1 MADSKTADTDTPET
15 PSAPETGG
23 QGKPPA
29 KGDAGF
35 AGHRTIAVASLVL
48 LAVLLVAVNA
58 LSGRFSRG
66 TALDFTEH
74 KLFTLSDST
83 RRVLTSID
91 EPITLKLYYSRKLG
105 EAAPTFIPYITRV
118 RELLERYRSIAGGKI
133 RLEILNP
140 DPFSTTE
147 DEAVRAGLQAV
158 ALSSR
163 SDEKGYFGLVG
174 TNSTDDELTIAFF
187 HPNRESFLEYDVTR
201 LVERL
206 AKPKKKVI
214 GLMSNLRLSHPA
226 ARRGMWGTPWVLLSQ
241 LSERFKMQ
249 QVSIAAKE
257 IDKDID
263 VLLVV
268 HPKNPSPQ
276 TLYAID
282 QFIMRGGKAI
292 FFIDPH
298 AETDTGGGRFGLP
311 NLDTGS
317 SLPKIMEPWGIKVVP
332 DKVIGDPSSAVRVQF
347 PSPDGRG
354 TQVVE
359 HLAWMALTARNMNR
373 DDIVTAE
380 LRQLYVASPGA
391 IIRDEKTKSKVTM
404 TPLLISTP
412 QAMQIDANKLRFR
425 PNLPRLVADYKAGGR
440 VLVLAARMRGPAES
454 AFPKGPPPEKPKKG
468 DKAKPKA
475 GDKPKSGDTPKKAA
489 AASGTTGA
497 KPAEKKPPKPK
508 HLAKSVGPI
517 NVIVIADTDLM
528 DDKFWITR
536 QSVYGRQVPVAA
548 ADNGAFIINA
558 VDNMAGGKGLIGLRS
573 RGQAARPFTLVQ
585 EIQRKASVRL
595 RAKEQGLVKKL
606 AETRKKLT
614 EMQSKTDKAGETILS
629 AAQIK
634 AIDQFRVE
642 IIKTRG
648 ELRAVQHAMRSD
660 IDRLERRIQFYTI
673 AAVPLAIAVFAAIMG
688 ILRRRRR
695 RQRHA
700 MAAG

>member
-1 MADSKTADTDTPET
+1 MADSKTANPDSPEK
-15 PSAPETGG
+15 PSAPQTGG
-23 QGKPPA
+23 AGTPPA
-29 KGDAGF
+29 KAETGL
-35 AGHRTIAVASLVL
+35 AGHRTIAIASLIL

-58 LSGRFSRG
+58 LSGRLSRG
-66 TALDFTEH
+66 TALDFTEDN
-74 KLFTLSDST
+74 LFTLSDST
-83 RRVLTSID
+83 RTVLTSID

-118 RELLERYRSIAGGKI
+118 RELLQRYQGISGGKI

-140 DPFSTTE
+140 EPFSTTE

-158 ALSSR
+158 PLSSR

-206 AKPKKKVI
+206 ANPKKKVV

-241 LSERFKMQ
+241 LSERFTMR
-249 QVSIAAKE
+249 QVSSAAKA

-268 HPKNPSPQ
+268 HPKKPSPQ

-298 AETDTGGGRFGLP
+298 AETDRAGGRFGIP

-317 SLPKIMEPWGIKVVP
+317 SLPKVMEPWGIKVLP
-332 DKVIGDPSSAVRVQF
+332 NKVVGDPSRAVRVQF

-354 TQVVE
+354 RQVVE

-373 DDIVTAE
+373 EDIVTAE

-391 IIRDEKTKSKVTM
+391 IVRDEKTKSKVTM

-412 QAMQIDANKLRFR
+412 QAELIDANKLRFR
-425 PNLPRLVADYKAGGR
+425 PNLPKLVADYKAGGR
-440 VLVLAARMRGPAES
+440 VLVLAARLRGPAES

-468 DKAKPKA
+468 DKKKKDDKAKAKAKPK
-475 GDKPKSGDTPKKAA
+475 
-489 AASGTTGA
+489 A
-497 KPAEKKPPKPK
+497 KPAEKKKPKPK
-508 HLAKSVGPI
+508 HLTKSVGPI

-528 DDKFWITR
+528 DDKFWISR

-614 EMQSKTDKAGETILS
+614 QLQSKTDKAGETILS

-673 AAVPLAIAVFAAIMG
+673 AAVPLAIAIFAAIMG
-688 ILRRRRR
+688 LVRRRRR
-695 RQRHA
+695 RRRHA
-700 MAAG
+700 MAEG

>member
-1 MADSKTADTDTPET
+1 MADSKTANPDTPEK
-15 PSAPETGG
+15 PSAPKTGG
-23 QGKPPA
+23 GSNPPA
-29 KGDAGF
+29 KGETGF
-35 AGHRTIAVASLVL
+35 AGHRTIAVASLIL

-58 LSGRFSRG
+58 LSGRLSRG

-83 RRVLTSID
+83 RSVLTSID

-118 RELLERYRSIAGGKI
+118 RELLQRYQGIAGGKI

-140 DPFSTTE
+140 EPFSTTE

-158 ALSSR
+158 PLSSR

-206 AKPKKKVI
+206 ANPKKKVV

-241 LSERFKMQ
+241 LSERFTMR
-249 QVSIAAKE
+249 QVSTAAKE

-268 HPKNPSPQ
+268 HPKKPSPQ

-317 SLPKIMEPWGIKVVP
+317 SLPKVMEPWGIKVVP
-332 DKVIGDPSSAVRVQF
+332 NKVVGDPSSAVRVQY

-359 HLAWMALTARNMNR
+359 HLAWLALTGRNMNR
-373 DDIVTAE
+373 EDIVTAE
-380 LRQLYVASPGA
+380 LRQLYIASPGV
-391 IIRDEKTKSKVTM
+391 IVHDEKTKSKVTM
-404 TPLLISTP
+404 TPLLITTP
-412 QAMQIDANKLRFR
+412 QAELIDANKLRFR
-425 PNLPRLVADYKAGGR
+425 PNLPKLVADYKAGGR
-440 VLVLAARMRGPAES
+440 VLVLAARLRGPAES
-454 AFPKGPPPEKPKKG
+454 AFPKGPPPEKLKKG
-468 DKAKPKA
+468 DKAKK
-475 GDKPKSGDTPKKAA
+475 GDKEKAK
-489 AASGTTGA
+489 A
-497 KPAEKKPPKPK
+497 KPAETKKPAEKPKPKPK
-508 HLAKSVGPI
+508 HLARSVGPI

-536 QSVYGRQVPVAA
+536 QSVYGRAVPVAA

-629 AAQIK
+629 PAQIK

-673 AAVPLAIAVFAAIMG
+673 AAVPLAIAIFAAFMG
-688 ILRRRRR
+688 LMRRRRR
-695 RQRHA
+695 RRRHA
-700 MAAG
+700 MAEG

>member
-1 MADSKTADTDTPET
+1 MADSKTANPKS
-15 PSAPETGG
+15 PKAGRPAGETGL
-23 QGKPPA
+23 
-29 KGDAGF
+29 
-35 AGHRTIAVASLVL
+35 AGHRTIAVVSLVL

-58 LSGRFSRG
+58 LSGRVSRG
-66 TALDFTEH
+66 TALDFTEY

-118 RELLERYRSIAGGKI
+118 RELLERYRNIAGGKI

-140 DPFSTTE
+140 EPFSTTE

-158 ALSSR
+158 PLSSR

-174 TNSTDDELTIAFF
+174 TNSTDDELTIGFF
-187 HPNRESFLEYDVTR
+187 HPNREAFLEYDVTR
-201 LVERL
+201 IIERL
-206 AKPKKKVI
+206 SKPKKKVI
-214 GLMSNLRLSHPA
+214 GLMTNLRLSHPA
-226 ARRGMWGTPWVLLSQ
+226 ARRGMWGTPWVVLSQ
-241 LSERFKMQ
+241 LSERFKVQ
-249 QVSIAAKE
+249 QVSVKAKE

-263 VLLVV
+263 VLMVV
-268 HPKNPSPQ
+268 HPKHPSPQ

-317 SLPKIMEPWGIKVVP
+317 SLPKVMEPWGIKVLP
-332 DKVIGDPSSAVRVQF
+332 NKVVGDPTSAVRVQF

-354 TQVVE
+354 TQIVE
-359 HLAWMALTARNMNR
+359 HLAWMALTGRNMNR

-380 LRQLYVASPGA
+380 LRQLYIASPGV
-391 IIRDEKTKSKVTM
+391 IVRDQKTKSKVTM
-404 TPLLISTP
+404 TPLLITSP
-412 QAMQIDANKLRFR
+412 QAMEIDANKLRFR
-425 PNLPRLVADYKAGGR
+425 PNLPQLVADYKAGGR
-440 VLVLAARMRGPAES
+440 VLVLAARLRGPAVS

-468 DKAKPKA
+468 AKAKKGDKAKT
-475 GDKPKSGDTPKKAA
+475 GDKTKKGDKTA
-489 AASGTTGA
+489 A
-497 KPAEKKPPKPK
+497 KPAEKKKPKPK

-517 NVIVIADTDLM
+517 NVIVIADTDIM
-528 DDKFWITR
+528 DDKFWISR
-536 QSVYGRQVPVAA
+536 QRVYGRQVAVAA

-558 VDNMAGGKGLIGLRS
+558 VDNLAGGKGLIGLRS
-573 RGQAARPFTLVQ
+573 RGQASRPFTLVQ

-606 AETRKKLT
+606 AETRKKLSAL
-614 EMQSKTDKAGETILS
+614 QSKTDKTGQTILS
-629 AAQIK
+629 TAQVK
-634 AIDQFRVE
+634 AIEQFRVE

-673 AAVPLAIAVFAAIMG
+673 AAVPLAIAIIAVIMG
-688 ILRRRRR
+688 LVRRRRR

-700 MAAG
+700 IAEG

>member
-1 MADSKTADTDTPET
+1 MADSKTANPDSPEK
-15 PSAPETGG
+15 PSAPKTGG
-23 QGKPPA
+23 AGKPPA
-29 KGDAGF
+29 KGGAGF
-35 AGHRTIAVASLVL
+35 AGHRTIAVASLIL

-58 LSGRFSRG
+58 LSGRLSRG

-83 RRVLTSID
+83 RSVLTSID

-118 RELLERYRSIAGGKI
+118 RELLQRYQGIAGGKI

-140 DPFSTTE
+140 EPFSTTE

-158 ALSSR
+158 PLSSR

-206 AKPKKKVI
+206 ANPKKKVV

-241 LSERFKMQ
+241 LSERFTMR
-249 QVSIAAKE
+249 QVSSAAKA

-268 HPKNPSPQ
+268 HPKKPSPQ

-298 AETDTGGGRFGLP
+298 AETDRAGGRFGIP

-317 SLPKIMEPWGIKVVP
+317 SLPKVMEPWGIKVTP
-332 DKVIGDPSSAVRVQF
+332 NKVVGDPSRAVRVQF

-373 DDIVTAE
+373 EDIVTAE
-380 LRQLYVASPGA
+380 LRQLYVASPGS
-391 IIRDEKTKSKVTM
+391 IVRDEKTKSKVTM
-404 TPLLISTP
+404 TPLLITTP
-412 QAMQIDANKLRFR
+412 QAELIDANKLRFR
-425 PNLPRLVADYKAGGR
+425 PNLPKLVADYKAGGR
-440 VLVLAARMRGPAES
+440 VLVLAARLRGPAES

-468 DKAKPKA
+468 NKKGGKKKKDDKAKAKAKPK
-475 GDKPKSGDTPKKAA
+475 
-489 AASGTTGA
+489 A
-497 KPAEKKPPKPK
+497 KPAEKKKPKPR
-508 HLAKSVGPI
+508 HLTKSVGPI

-528 DDKFWITR
+528 DDKFWISR

-614 EMQSKTDKAGETILS
+614 QLQSKTDKTGETILS

-634 AIDQFRVE
+634 AIDQFRGE

-673 AAVPLAIAVFAAIMG
+673 AAVPLAIAIFAAIMG
-688 ILRRRRR
+688 LVRRRRR
-695 RQRHA
+695 RRRHA
-700 MAAG
+700 MAEG

>member
-1 MADSKTADTDTPET
+1 MADSKTANPDTPEK
-15 PSAPETGG
+15 PSAPKTGG
-23 QGKPPA
+23 GSNPPA
-29 KGDAGF
+29 KGETGF
-35 AGHRTIAVASLVL
+35 AGHRTIAVASLIL

-58 LSGRFSRG
+58 LSGRLSRG

-83 RRVLTSID
+83 RSVLTSID

-118 RELLERYRSIAGGKI
+118 RELLQRYQGIAGGKI

-140 DPFSTTE
+140 EPFSTTE

-158 ALSSR
+158 PLSSR

-206 AKPKKKVI
+206 ANPKKKVV

-241 LSERFKMQ
+241 LSERFTMR
-249 QVSIAAKE
+249 QVSTAAKE

-268 HPKNPSPQ
+268 HPKKPSPQ

-317 SLPKIMEPWGIKVVP
+317 SLPKVMEPWGIKVVP
-332 DKVIGDPSSAVRVQF
+332 NKVVGDPSSAVRVQY

-359 HLAWMALTARNMNR
+359 HLAWLALTGRNMNR
-373 DDIVTAE
+373 EDIVTVE
-380 LRQLYVASPGA
+380 LRQLYIASPGV
-391 IIRDEKTKSKVTM
+391 IVHDEKTKSKVTM
-404 TPLLISTP
+404 TPLLITTP
-412 QAMQIDANKLRFR
+412 QAELIDANKLRFR
-425 PNLPRLVADYKAGGR
+425 PNLPKLVADYKAGGR
-440 VLVLAARMRGPAES
+440 VLVLAARLRGPAES
-454 AFPKGPPPEKPKKG
+454 AFPKGPPPEKLKKGGKAKKG
-468 DKAKPKA
+468 DKEKAK
-475 GDKPKSGDTPKKAA
+475 
-489 AASGTTGA
+489 A
-497 KPAEKKPPKPK
+497 KPAETKKPAEKPKPKPK
-508 HLAKSVGPI
+508 HLARSVGPI

-536 QSVYGRQVPVAA
+536 QSVYGRAVPVAA

-629 AAQIK
+629 PAQIK

-673 AAVPLAIAVFAAIMG
+673 AAVPLAIAIFAAFMG
-688 ILRRRRR
+688 LMRRRRR
-695 RQRHA
+695 RRRHA
-700 MAAG
+700 MAVG